1 MDLPPQLIARNHR
14 SGRRFDP
21 DGSVLR
27 TGPREVSCAQWREHL
42 ADLLADAAA
51 GDEQAFMRFYDHTS
65 GVAYGVALRRSADPV
80 AAREAT
86 RALYLQA
93 WQQVHGYAGSG
104 LSPLAWLLSSE
115 LPHPVS
121 TAC

>member
-1 MDLPPQLIARNHR
+1 MDLPPQLIAHRRR
-14 SGRRFDP
+14 SGRP
-21 DGSVLR
+21 PGTEAPAR
-27 TGPREVSCAQWREHL
+27 TAVPRDVHCARWREHL

-86 RALYLQA
+86 RALYLRA
-93 WQQVHGYAGSG
+93 WQHVHGYAGSG